1 MASDDVKIWVKVDD
15 GKPRRATG
23 VHVKNNVDVDDLVI
37 AVLKQE
43 KLDIAPRYVTVEFQE
58 VEIGDTDRLVTEFT
72 TGSKNPLVLKCP
84 DEYKGM

>member
-1 MASDDVKIWVKVDD
+1 MDSDHVKIWVKVDD
-15 GKPRRATG
+15 GTQGRATS
-23 VHVKNNVDVDDLVI
+23 VRVKSDADVDDLVI

-58 VEIGDTDRLVTEFT
+58 VEIGDTDRLVTEFI
-72 TGSKNPLVLKCP
+72 TGSKKPLVLKCP